1 MQGMWKAIHPGGIKD
16 LQRICLII
24 ISIILLCSCSMI
36 KQFNLYTQGIEEGKR
51 YIKNGEYEK
60 ARPYFELARKQLNY
74 YLPLVYLSYID
85 FKANRIDDALRW
97 IEEAERKMV
106 ADEYNLRLLGYK
118 ALILLKKDRVEGLK
132 ALNIYLENYERVYP
146 LISIT
151 EVIRMRDSGD
161 IDEKSLDRLIQ
172 EQVEFYEDGI
182 EQFLN
187 TRTGPFEGIYGIT
200 GDI

>member
-51 YIKNGEYEK
+51 CIKNGEYEK

-85 FKANRIDDALRW
+85 FKANRIDDALGW

-161 IDEKSLDRLIQ
+161 IDEKNLERLIQ

>member
-85 FKANRIDDALRW
+85 FKANRIDDALGW

-161 IDEKSLDRLIQ
+161 IDEKNLERLIQ

>member
-1 MQGMWKAIHPGGIKD
+1 
-16 LQRICLII
+16 
-24 ISIILLCSCSMI
+24 MI

-85 FKANRIDDALRW
+85 FKANRIDDALGW

-161 IDEKSLDRLIQ
+161 IDEKNLERLIQ

>member
-161 IDEKSLDRLIQ
+161 IDEKNLERLIQ
-172 EQVEFYEDGI
+172 EQVEFYEKGI
-182 EQFLN
+182 EELFN
-187 TRTGPFEGIYGIT
+187 TKTGPFEAIYGIT
-200 GDI
+200 GDF

>member
-161 IDEKSLDRLIQ
+161 IDEKNLERLIQ

>member
-161 IDEKSLDRLIQ
+161 IDEKNLERLIQ

-187 TRTGPFEGIYGIT
+187 TRTGPFEGIYGII

>member
-1 MQGMWKAIHPGGIKD
+1 MWKAIHPGGIKD

-85 FKANRIDDALRW
+85 FKANRIDDALGW

-161 IDEKSLDRLIQ
+161 IDEKNLERLIQ